1 MADTTS
7 DDGYESDTGARDNPA
22 AWNFQNEE
30 PVKPLI
36 GRQVGRRFRL
46 LNRQGRAI
54 CRIVHAHR
62 WRPTDIA
69 KIFGLETKPIGK
81 AIGNN
86 YVPADGPQ
94 EDYDH
99 VGADFLEA
107 FPPQQWDGK
116 QIAGGKRA
124 HPEGDEEE
132 EGPTQISNKQATLS
146 KIPPKPRNDKAPPS
160 KSDVPIPNR
169 DGGRKRRAIANK
181 QAGAST
187 SVQAP
192 AAQSIPT
199 GARAQPESLLTFLK
213 NVMGM
218 DLSAHVVLFQ
228 EKGFTDVGILRTI
241 GRLSDAD
248 LRGMLRRL
256 LVGDGSNKGL
266 SDLELEMLEL
276 ALRKL
281 S

>member
-1 MADTTS
+1 MTRQKRV
-7 DDGYESDTGARDNPA
+7 DGRKRVKRTRPFSKYFVLETAVFSTAVPFYGRFGALDA
-22 AWNFQNEE
+22 
-30 PVKPLI
+30 KL
-36 GRQVGRRFRL
+36 
-46 LNRQGRAI
+46 
-54 CRIVHAHR
+54 
-62 WRPTDIA
+62 DIA

-81 AIGNN
+81 AIGNK
-86 YVPADGPQ
+86 YVPADDPQ

-146 KIPPKPRNDKAPPS
+146 KCFTLQIPKKPRNDKAPPS

-187 SVQAP
+187 SVQVRLFTSAVEP
-192 AAQSIPT
+192 IDKK
-199 GARAQPESLLTFLK
+199 FLRPPRRK
-213 NVMGM
+213 
-218 DLSAHVVLFQ
+218 AFQ
-228 EKGFTDVGILRTI
+228 Q
-241 GRLSDAD
+241 
-248 LRGMLRRL
+248 
-256 LVGDGSNKGL
+256 
-266 SDLELEMLEL
+266 ELEPNPN
-276 ALRKL
+276 R
-281 S
+281 SSRS